1 MNQEE
6 RIRRFMQLMNQ
17 ASQETGITYAVQH
30 GENMVVFDLHA
41 QEPVELEIQVGTEV
55 KKEGGRTTVT
65 TFDRTNIDEG
75 RAD

>member
-17 ASQETGITYAVQH
+17 ASQETGIAYAVQH
-30 GENMVVFDLHA
+30 GENMVVFDLHT